1 MATPEG
7 GGGDD
12 GDGHHQQQQQQ
23 QQKRITRS
31 RMMFSELS
39 YTDQLYE
46 ASLVSLIECISST
59 VSYIYAMSY

>member
-1 MATPEG
+1 
-7 GGGDD
+7 
-12 GDGHHQQQQQQ
+12 
-23 QQKRITRS
+23 
-31 RMMFSELS
+31 MFSELS